1 MGEREGGREGGWER
15 GRVGEREGGRE
26 GGRERG
32 RGRGGKQKNEENR
45 SVYLTSGAAE
55 SFSLDCHKTK
65 TKVIETANQK
75 KENITKSQSECK
87 VKSSTMLT
95 DIAFG
100 FESNWLR
107 GWYKFSG
114 TSTQ

>member
-1 MGEREGGREGGWER
+1 M
-15 GRVGEREGGRE
+15 
-26 GGRERG
+26 
-32 RGRGGKQKNEENR
+32 
-45 SVYLTSGAAE
+45 
-55 SFSLDCHKTK
+55 
-65 TKVIETANQK
+65 IETANQK
-75 KENITKSQSECK
+75 KENITKRQSECK

-114 TSTQ
+114 TSTQQRKEKQDKAQITFDIQLYIFYIG

>member
-1 MGEREGGREGGWER
+1 MGEREGGWER
-15 GRVGEREGGRE
+15 GREGGRE

-32 RGRGGKQKNEENR
+32 REGGGKQENEENR

-75 KENITKSQSECK
+75 KRKDHKEPIRMQSKIKHNADRHC
-87 VKSSTMLT
+87 
-95 DIAFG
+95 FG
-100 FESNWLR
+100 F
-107 GWYKFSG
+107 
-114 TSTQ
+114 

>member
-1 MGEREGGREGGWER
+1 MKKIEVYISQVVQQRAFPLT
-15 GRVGEREGGRE
+15 VT
-26 GGRERG
+26 
-32 RGRGGKQKNEENR
+32 KQKPKWLKQPIR
-45 SVYLTSGAAE
+45 R
-55 SFSLDCHKTK
+55 
-65 TKVIETANQK
+65 
-75 KENITKSQSECK
+75 KEKITKSQSECK

-114 TSTQ
+114 TSTQQRKERKTR